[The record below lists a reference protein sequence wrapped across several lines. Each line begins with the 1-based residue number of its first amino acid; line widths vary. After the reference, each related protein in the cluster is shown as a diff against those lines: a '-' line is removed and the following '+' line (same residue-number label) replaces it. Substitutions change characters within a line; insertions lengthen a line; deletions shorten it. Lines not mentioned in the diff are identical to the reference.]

1 MSTTP
6 SRRTKLTF
14 AVIAAGVIGALLV
27 AGCGRAEGHSWQAEF
42 TERLESSTA
51 VIEEAAG
58 ELRSSPGQTQGLE
71 TLVELGRNLES
82 RRKSLEGLVPPA
94 ACEAVQEAGAK
105 ELNQRADETLRHY
118 KNLTPF
124 LHRHLPRI
132 LKEEIAAIEKI
143 EHEAEACG

>member
-1 MSTTP
+1 MP
-6 SRRTKLTF
+6 SRRTLLTF
-14 AVIAAGVIGALLV
+14 AAIAASVIAALLV

-42 TERLESSTA
+42 AERLESSTA

-118 KNLTPF
+118 KDGTPT
-124 LHRHLPRI
+124 LLQRLPRI
-132 LKEEIAAIEKI
+132 LKEETAAIGMI
-143 EHEAEACG
+143 EHEAETCG